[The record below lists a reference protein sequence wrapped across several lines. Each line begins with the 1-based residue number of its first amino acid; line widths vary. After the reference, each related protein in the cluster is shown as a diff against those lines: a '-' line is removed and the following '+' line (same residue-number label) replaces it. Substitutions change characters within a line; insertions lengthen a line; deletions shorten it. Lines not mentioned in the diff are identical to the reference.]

1 MTSKVSFLPSVA
13 DKIQKIIEENNIV
26 TPITLIESERGAI
39 GYSLH
44 MEFEIDLNGREA
56 VARIALVDESDW

>member
-1 MTSKVSFLPSVA
+1 MNRVSFLPSVS

-26 TPITLIESERGAI
+26 TPITLIESGESAI
-39 GYSLH
+39 GTVLE

-56 VARIALVDESDW
+56 TARIVLVDHKDW